1 MKDIVERIENRIHDA
16 PMPTEHLLDECG
28 VEIERLRTVMACLS
42 QRRSQLRDER
52 DKLRAELQL
61 IRCTVNGAIKRC
73 GIEDPK

>member
-1 MKDIVERIENRIHDA
+1 MSDLADRLRNERAGQRAKGLFNEAAD
-16 PMPTEHLLDECG
+16 
-28 VEIERLRTVMACLS
+28 EIEQFREACI
-42 QRRSQLRDER
+42 QLRDER